1 MKRLHLFHHDPDQ
14 TDADIDAKLDETRNE
29 LVRLG
34 SKVLCEAPAEG
45 SSLSL

>member
-14 TDADIDAKLDETRNE
+14 TDSDIDAKLDEARKE
-29 LVRLG
+29 LLRIG

-45 SSLSL
+45 TSLVL